1 MCMCPVPL
9 LCFSAHTS
17 CENESTLHIQRYT
30 VAFNIEIA
38 DCRCDAYLF
47 QFVGDCDSIESIV
60 QIPHI
65 FLNQIV
71 STSHWRVHCCCCWT
85 MDHCWLSRTYMFTP
99 CTFFSL
105 HFDILMSTPSTY
117 LCLAYRFT
125 DLSIHF
131 SNGFAVAVINSSSLP
146 YRTCHFFTLYFS
158 HAYNDFNR
166 VIRIHQWNK
175 IGSIWAWRC
184 VCVHVY

>member
-1 MCMCPVPL
+1 MCPVPL

-60 QIPHI
+60 HIPHI

-71 STSHWRVHCCCCWT
+71 STSRLTRTLLLLLNHGSLLIESNLHVHSMYFFQFAFRYIDVYT
-85 MDHCWLSRTYMFTP
+85 QHIFMLSVQ
-99 CTFFSL
+99 
-105 HFDILMSTPSTY
+105 
-117 LCLAYRFT
+117 
-125 DLSIHF
+125 IH
-131 SNGFAVAVINSSSLP
+131 GFINSFFERLCCSGDKLFLALFRATSSLL
-146 YRTCHFFTLYFS
+146 RSLIV
-158 HAYNDFNR
+158 HATFLLC
-166 VIRIHQWNK
+166 IFHTHIT
-175 IGSIWAWRC
+175 ILIE
-184 VCVHVY
+184 